1 VRGSSAGARIHRA
14 LGERVALTLL
24 FDTLI
29 TPVGTLS
36 LEADQTGLTAIRF
49 PGRAQHTPKSSV
61 THALLAEAKREL
73 QAYFEGRLTAFSVP
87 LNWRGTSFQ
96 DTVWRAL
103 MDIPYGE
110 TVSYGDIA
118 KSIGRPKSARP
129 VGGAVGRN
137 PLPIMVPCHR
147 VIGSDRSLTGFTGGI
162 EIKVALLEQE
172 GLHLQ

>member
-1 VRGSSAGARIHRA
+1 
-14 LGERVALTLL
+14 
-24 FDTLI
+24 
-29 TPVGTLS
+29 
-36 LEADQTGLTAIRF
+36 
-49 PGRAQHTPKSSV
+49 
-61 THALLAEAKREL
+61 
-73 QAYFEGRLTAFSVP
+73 
-87 LNWRGTSFQ
+87 
-96 DTVWRAL
+96 

>member
-1 VRGSSAGARIHRA
+1 
-14 LGERVALTLL
+14 
-24 FDTLI
+24 
-29 TPVGTLS
+29 
-36 LEADQTGLTAIRF
+36 
-49 PGRAQHTPKSSV
+49 
-61 THALLAEAKREL
+61 
-73 QAYFEGRLTAFSVP
+73 
-87 LNWRGTSFQ
+87 
-96 DTVWRAL
+96 

-118 KSIGRPKSARP
+118 KAIGRPKSARP

-137 PLPIMVPCHR
+137 PLPIIVPCHR

>member
-1 VRGSSAGARIHRA
+1 M
-14 LGERVALTLL
+14 
-24 FDTLI
+24 
-29 TPVGTLS
+29 
-36 LEADQTGLTAIRF
+36 
-49 PGRAQHTPKSSV
+49 
-61 THALLAEAKREL
+61 

-118 KSIGRPKSARP
+118 KAIGRPKSARP

-137 PLPIMVPCHR
+137 PLPIIVPCHR